1 RGADPARHRGRRRR
15 NRRLPD
21 ADGEGPGHRSGAAVP
36 AHPHFRRRHRRQP
49 ARPPG
54 RARRRSAGRR
64 PEAAARRHASGAAA
78 AAGRRRHLRA
88 QAGKGRG
95 APGLEPAGPG
105 PGPACARLL
114 ALAGGRGGTGRRTPA
129 HPRRPRPGRSRR
141 RRARQHRRRRPRRHR
156 RGLRRR
162 PAAPAEGAARRRPP
176 GQRRRLPQRP
186 PGPEDGMSAE
196 AGSPLRAAAA
206 RVLAAVLGQGRSL
219 RAELAAAL
227 PRWPDPRDRALL
239 EAICFQAL
247 RHRRRYEYVLEAW
260 MQRPLPPR
268 EQLVHCLLLA
278 GLAQLDALKL
288 PGHAAVAAT
297 AGAARAL
304 GRPQMVGLV
313 NALLRRAAREAWP
326 VCDAPAIALSHP
338 DWLVAALQAD
348 WPGHWQDILAANNAA
363 APMWLRRR
371 PRHGDVATLSSALEQ
386 AGIAGETDPAL
397 PGALRLDTPVPVQ
410 RIPGWAD
417 GSASV
422 QDGSAQLAVLALAP
436 RPGER
441 VLDACAA
448 PGGKAAHIAECLQG
462 EGELLALDQ
471 DVRRLAR
478 VDETL
483 ARLGLAAGNVSTRA
497 ADAGDTRAWW
507 DGRPFDAILLDA

>member
-1 RGADPARHRGRRRR
+1 
-15 NRRLPD
+15 
-21 ADGEGPGHRSGAAVP
+21 
-36 AHPHFRRRHRRQP
+36 
-49 ARPPG
+49 
-54 RARRRSAGRR
+54 
-64 PEAAARRHASGAAA
+64 
-78 AAGRRRHLRA
+78 
-88 QAGKGRG
+88 
-95 APGLEPAGPG
+95 
-105 PGPACARLL
+105 
-114 ALAGGRGGTGRRTPA
+114 
-129 HPRRPRPGRSRR
+129 
-141 RRARQHRRRRPRRHR
+141 
-156 RGLRRR
+156 
-162 PAAPAEGAARRRPP
+162 
-176 GQRRRLPQRP
+176 
-186 PGPEDGMSAE
+186 MSAE

-363 APMWLRRR
+363 APMWLRPR

-386 AGIAGETDPAL
+386 AGIACETDPAL

-436 RPGER
+436 RSGER

-507 DGRPFDAILLDA
+507 DGRPFDAILLDAPCSATGIIRRQPDVKWHRRAEDIPALAAQQARLLDALWPLLAPGGRLLYATCSVLRVENALQVQAFLARTPDARAEDPGEAFGHADGVGRQRLPGEQGMDGFFYALLRKVA